1 MEDRANRETAAVFDQ
16 LSVTDE
22 EDEFCDNSLNPSGT
36 CCFVFPQ

>member
-1 MEDRANRETAAVFDQ
+1 MEDRANHKTAAVLDQ

-22 EDEFCDNSLNPSGT
+22 EDEFRDNSLILSGT